1 MSATADFGEIA
12 AALGVTPQAAK
23 KRATKESWPYTE
35 VPHPGRAKRF
45 FPTATLPTDV
55 RNALLVAAA
64 AAHDD
69 VSSSAGESSPPAAV
83 SGGAGSSLPAPAG
96 FSIVDSR
103 PRGDAD
109 LTQSQRTAAVAR
121 ERLVR
126 FVAEFAGS
134 APAAIDY
141 LNGHHTAGTLPAGLA
156 WAYRHA
162 WDKPRAGHR
171 LNLSTLNK
179 WKAVR
184 ARRGVY
190 APKKAVQDM
199 TVKPWYGLLLAL
211 IKRPQGG
218 CLTWVQEQ
226 IEKQWQPAWGA
237 AAPSYSA
244 VRRARDK
251 FSERDKLAGRYSGSQ
266 LRSHLFHKTRS
277 SAGMDPWDEVHADGW
292 NTHFTA
298 PHPVTGEYVT
308 YEVWH
313 AHDVATRYVPPFSVG
328 LTENAE
334 VILKCIEHA
343 VRAGGAMRHLQTDST
358 RIVKNSERFKHNPA
372 TSLEERLGITIVH
385 PQTVGNSQANGIAEN
400 FNAWLDR
407 ECREL
412 ATYQNPKRMDEL
424 SFKRGQKLTTAIVRA
439 ANAADVSA
447 MLTAK
452 RELERANKG
461 LVFMSFEEA
470 CAWLESKRQKF
481 NDKPHRSLPK
491 VRDPETGR
499 KRHQSPREALFG
511 AIAAGWDAALPD
523 LPDALLEQ
531 HLQDT
536 FRPHIQVKV
545 TRGAVSPYGGMRYRH
560 DLLDQWL
567 GKQVVVAYDIS
578 DWRSVTVKTLKGEF
592 ICEAAFV
599 ESVGYRTLS
608 AQEFAEEKRAT
619 ARIRAKERAIERD
632 RARTPGLAL
641 AQEGEAARTI
651 ELTPAD
657 FYPVRER
664 VAAEPEKTILDFL
677 PEQAAPEREATW
689 EDTVM
694 YLYGNKEGKEEDAP
708 EESAAV

>member
-1 MSATADFGEIA
+1 MSATADFAAIA
-12 AALGVTPQAAK
+12 AALKVSLQAIQ
-23 KRATKESWPYTE
+23 KRATKETWPFTE
-35 VPHPGRAKRF
+35 QPVRGGKKRL
-45 FPTATLPTDV
+45 FPISTLPPDV

-69 VSSSAGESSPPAAV
+69 VSSGAGASPPAPLPAAAALP
-83 SGGAGSSLPAPAG
+83 SAAAGSSL
-96 FSIVDSR
+96 VDSR
-103 PRGDAD
+103 LRGNND
-109 LTQSQRTAAVAR
+109 LTQGQRTAAVAR
-121 ERLVR
+121 ERIVR

-134 APAAIDY
+134 APAAIDWI
-141 LNGHHTAGTLPAGLA
+141 NGQASAGRLPAGLA
-156 WAYRHA
+156 WAYLHA
-162 WDKPRAGHR
+162 WDKRRAGTR

-184 ARRGVY
+184 ARRGLY
-190 APKKAVQDM
+190 APKKPASDM

-211 IKRPQGG
+211 LKRPQGG
-218 CLTWVQEQ
+218 CLTWVVEQ
-226 IEKQWQPAWGA
+226 IEKQWQPAWGEA
-237 AAPSYSA
+237 PPSYSA

-251 FSERDKLAGRYSGSQ
+251 FSELDKLKGRYSGSQ
-266 LRSHLFHKTRS
+266 LRSHLHYKPRS
-277 SAGMDPWDEVHADGW
+277 AAGMAPWDEVHADGW

-358 RIVKNSERFKHNPA
+358 RIVKNSERFKTNPA

-439 ANAADVSA
+439 ANAADVPA
-447 MLTAK
+447 MLAAK

-470 CAWLESKRQKF
+470 CAWLEARRQKW

-491 VRDPETGR
+491 VRDGETGR
-499 KRHQSPREALFG
+499 LRHQSPREALFE
-511 AIAAGWDAALPD
+511 AIANGWDAALPE

-545 TRGAVSPYGGMRYRH
+545 VRGAVSPYGGMRYRH

-567 GKQVVVAYDIS
+567 GKPVVVAYDIS

-619 ARIRAKERAIERD
+619 ARIRAKERAIARD
-632 RARTPGLAL
+632 LQRTPGLSL
-641 AQEGEAARTI
+641 EGRETRTI

-657 FYPVRER
+657 FFPV
-664 VAAEPEKTILDFL
+664 VQPAKTEPEKTLIDFL
-677 PEQAAPEREATW
+677 PEKAAPEREATW

-694 YLYGNKEGKEEDAP
+694 YLYGNNEGKEEGTP